1 MKREGRE
8 DTDFIE
14 GFIFGRVKD
23 AKNALDRTKKG
34 AGLPFEGVTEST
46 SKNTPKSTPKN
57 IFSTDNDA
65 IKNNPA
71 MAKTASNVTALP
83 RLQKSAKEQTTG
95 RPLLSGHKQQEVLAF
110 LLESKNT
117 AFTYHELKE
126 QLHIPHRGLQRIIAT
141 LESLGLLMPL
151 DSLTGRKL
159 IQINENAEALNLLPK
174 GWKNRIR
181 EPNTSKSTA
190 ISTSENTPEIGLSKI
205 EEIDKNLSILEKY
218 SETLFAE
225 DYPGLHRIGFTVDHL
240 RQVIEKRKRKG
251 ASFDTLIRNLW
262 KTDFEASRIFQ
273 GQYVLKNSK
282 GETIQDIP
290 GWYVVCLG
298 NPGAY
303 RNPEGW
309 ADPELAAAQEEQRL
323 AEQLAKTR
331 QEAERSLLEEWKER
345 LSTQEKQRIEQAY
358 KDQTRQTYMTQ
369 SLALD
374 SFFRLKKEEIV
385 ALMNNDPLLGINEK
399 ILGMDKD

>member
-23 AKNALDRTKKG
+23 AKEALDRTKKG
-34 AGLPFEGVTEST
+34 SRSSADGVTEST
-46 SKNTPKSTPKN
+46 AKNTSLNTAKN
-57 IFSTDNDA
+57 IFSTDNDTT
-65 IKNNPA
+65 KNNSA

-83 RLQKSAKEQTTG
+83 RLQRPAKDQSAG
-95 RPLLSGHKQQEVLAF
+95 RPVLSGHKQQEVLAF
-110 LLESKNT
+110 LLENRNT

-141 LESLGLLMPL
+141 LDELGLLL
-151 DSLTGRKL
+151 QLGSLTGRKQ

-174 GWKNRIR
+174 GWINRLSRPDTSKNTAI
-181 EPNTSKSTA
+181 NTSLSV
-190 ISTSENTPEIGLSKI
+190 PEMGLSKI
-205 EEIDKNLSILEKY
+205 EEIDKNLSILENY
-218 SETLFAE
+218 SEALFAE
-225 DYPGLHRIGFTVDHL
+225 DYPGLHRIGFTVGHL

-262 KTDFEASRIFQ
+262 KADFEATRIFQ
-273 GQYVLKNSK
+273 GEYVLKNSK

-309 ADPELAAAQEEQRL
+309 SDPELSAAQEEQRL
-323 AEQLAKTR
+323 AEKLNKTR
-331 QEAERSLLEEWKER
+331 QEAERALLDEWKAR
-345 LSTQEKQRIEQAY
+345 LSMEDKQRIEKAY
-358 KDQTRQTYMTQ
+358 KENTRQSYMTQ
-369 SLALD
+369 TLALD
-374 SFFRLKKEEIV
+374 SFFRLKKEEIL
-385 ALMNNDPLLGINEK
+385 ALMNNDPLLGVNEK
-399 ILGMDKD
+399 LLTMDD